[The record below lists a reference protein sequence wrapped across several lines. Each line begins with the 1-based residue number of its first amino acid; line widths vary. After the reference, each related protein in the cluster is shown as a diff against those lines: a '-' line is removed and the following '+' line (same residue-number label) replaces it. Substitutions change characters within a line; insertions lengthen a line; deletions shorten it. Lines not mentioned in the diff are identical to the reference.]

1 MKPIMIE
8 VRLMEHKEGDEN
20 MDARMIKELDDKLCK
35 ELEQIMKKQSFN
47 MGDIESID
55 KITHSMK
62 SLKCLEEKEMSG
74 RRRSYAGDPY
84 QSYWGSYGEGSYR
97 DDSYDSYGS
106 SNRSMRGYS
115 NAKDDVM
122 QMMKEK
128 IEDDRLPSNDRNA
141 ILRAMEIMKR

>member
-1 MKPIMIE
+1 
-8 VRLMEHKEGDEN
+8 
-20 MDARMIKELDDKLCK
+20 MDSRMCKELDEKLCK

-62 SLKCLEEKEMSG
+62 SLMCLEEKGSSQ
-74 RRRSYAGDPY
+74 RRGSYAGDPY
-84 QSYWGSYGEGSYR
+84 QSYWGSYGDGSYR
-97 DDSYDSYGS
+97 DDSYNSY
-106 SNRSMRGYS
+106 SNRSMRSYS
-115 NAKDDVM
+115 NAQDDVM